1 MSHIYIHIY
10 IIICHTHI
18 YIYIHNYTYTH
29 IYIYI
34 YAQEFHKPRSRFFR
48 LWNLLRDSGLKIGV
62 AKILAHHSFS
72 TETRMHRILHFS
84 SEWLSKPMPYSSIR
98 PEIDVH
104 HSCKSCDRCLFS
116 QFETGMIWPPT
127 PLVVFRWKALP
138 WGLAL
143 WDRQP
148 AYRSPWCFSSG
159 PQRVV
164 VGCCLQVIC
173 SDSFMHVFLARIVP
187 DCLFFWQFVRHL
199 DALFE
204 AGYFG
209 GHMCIEPS
217 MAYRG
222 GSGPPVHHQSRQSL
236 HHPHWALPP
245 NPSLKLGSCWWES
258 VLGPDIYGS
267 QYMLRWLVPPA
278 NSNSCN

>member
-1 MSHIYIHIY
+1 M
-10 IIICHTHI
+10 IIQTYAVFFYSI
-18 YIYIHNYTYTH
+18 YIYRAVKAGNRCSPLLQELWSVLVFSIWNWDDLATYTVGCVPL
-29 IYIYI
+29 
-34 YAQEFHKPRSRFFR
+34 KSTTLRSCSLRSATCIPKSMMFFFR
-48 LWNLLRDSGLKIGV
+48 SATGGCGMLLTGNL
-62 AKILAHHSFS
+62 
-72 TETRMHRILHFS
+72 
-84 SEWLSKPMPYSSIR
+84 
-98 PEIDVH
+98 
-104 HSCKSCDRCLFS
+104 
-116 QFETGMIWPPT
+116 
-127 PLVVFRWKALP
+127 FRFIHA
-138 WGLAL
+138 
-143 WDRQP
+143 R
-148 AYRSPWCFSSG
+148 
-159 PQRVV
+159 
-164 VGCCLQVIC
+164 
-173 SDSFMHVFLARIVP
+173 FLARIVP